1 MSERREKF
9 TPGPWRVR
17 DKTYGKYR
25 FLTVVNDAS
34 PMVIIANMPSLHDI
48 PLREWKNAYDIDE
61 VAANAALIAQS
72 PSLYANEETSCYV
85 MSQALDF
92 IQRRLTKQD
101 NLLIIEMLKRQI
113 KTTEKLLAK
122 CRGEEQ

>member
-1 MSERREKF
+1 MQNIKPKF
-9 TPGPWRVR
+9 TPRPWRFR

-61 VAANAALIAQS
+61 VAANAALIAAA
-72 PSLYANEETSCYV
+72 PEMYALLERLEQLGEKAKIYPMLALEKKLLDIIEET
-85 MSQALDF
+85 
-92 IQRRLTKQD
+92 RR
-101 NLLIIEMLKRQI
+101 I
-113 KTTEKLLAK
+113 LAK
-122 CRGEEQ
+122 ARGE